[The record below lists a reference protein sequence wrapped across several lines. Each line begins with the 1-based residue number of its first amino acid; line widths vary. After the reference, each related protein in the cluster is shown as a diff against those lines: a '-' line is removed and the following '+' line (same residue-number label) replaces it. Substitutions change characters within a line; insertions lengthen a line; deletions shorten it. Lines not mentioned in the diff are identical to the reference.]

1 MRSRA
6 QEEMEIARE
15 ALAAIFGGE
24 EAVGAE
30 AGAAARGA
38 KL

>member
-1 MRSRA
+1 MRSRV
-6 QEEMEIARE
+6 QEEMEIARA